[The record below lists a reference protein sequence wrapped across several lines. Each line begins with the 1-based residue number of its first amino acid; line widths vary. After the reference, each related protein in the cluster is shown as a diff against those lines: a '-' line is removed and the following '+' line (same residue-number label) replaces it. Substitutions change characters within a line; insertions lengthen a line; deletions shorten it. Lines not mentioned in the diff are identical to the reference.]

1 MTESIEHAS
10 DCAVHNEPAMP
21 AGACDCRTMTTTEQR
36 ERVVAAAKK
45 ATPGD
50 WVIRPEPPNEG
61 QHRRLISANIKA
73 DGSPNDG
80 ETLNGGIY
88 VVETK
93 GRDALANALF
103 VSAANPAFVLSLVAD
118 LEEAEAE
125 SRRRGVKIIEMVE
138 HAGAHLCRAEAA
150 EQALSAQQQENERL
164 REAAQDVI
172 NQRFSTYRGRGGR
185 EIGVQDD
192 NGEKV
197 WLVPHDPLYALEAA
211 LQAPH
216 SQGGEGNG

>member
-1 MTESIEHAS
+1 
-10 DCAVHNEPAMP
+10 
-21 AGACDCRTMTTTEQR
+21 MTTTEQR

-93 GRDALANALF
+93 GRDAIANALF

-118 LEEAEAE
+118 LEEAEAD
-125 SRRRGVKIIEMVE
+125 RDHWKGLADE
-138 HAGAHLCRAEAA
+138 HALFDAETDLAFKDLDA
-150 EQALSAQQQENERL
+150 QIETQTAALSTLQQENERL
-164 REAAQDVI
+164 REVDIQRVDVI
-172 NQRFSTYRGRGGR
+172 NHLRQQ
-185 EIGVQDD
+185 I
-192 NGEKV
+192 
-197 WLVPHDPLYALEAA
+197 AA
-211 LQAPH
+211 LQQGAPD
-216 SQGGEGNG
+216 NG